1 MNEKYYRILMIVKQC
16 IYVLGALCTEG
27 IILMFMIAGAIAAAL
42 ATLFVIIIPYGFIAN
57 SIDAIPDFNIYLSYF
72 PTLVRIICYPLI
84 PFWFY
89 VILIFSSTERI
100 ERGDDGYGGIL
111 RENTVEEI
119 IHDLFFARR
128 KAFFNIENYKENS
141 LHYAQVKKLIEIIK
155 G

>member
-1 MNEKYYRILMIVKQC
+1 MKNYSQRYYDSLNKSKLTPPGYVFSTVWPIL
-16 IYVLGALCTEG
+16 Y
-27 IILMFMIAGAIAAAL
+27 ILLLYYLI
-42 ATLFVIIIPYGFIAN
+42 
-57 SIDAIPDFNIYLSYF
+57 SIMTHKKCRN
-72 PTLVRIICYPLI
+72 VRVCYPLI

-119 IHDLFFARR
+119 FHDLFFARR
-128 KAFFNIENYKENS
+128 KAFFNMENYKENS